1 MSSTTTPGTLPDASW
16 SRYLWLAQLLVPLP
30 VIGYA
35 ARRFLIGD
43 PPGPVLLPAALLA
56 LLWTVA
62 AITVL
67 SLPRGRRWIGARRL
81 EILTCFIALGSTIAL
96 FDLALTVTG
105 TVPTIGAIRARSLE
119 YRASVATRHRLIPKS
134 VERSEADPF
143 RINRR
148 GLRGG
153 EVSLSPPAGRLRLLF
168 LGGSQVFDFE
178 HDWPGQVEDRL
189 QEQGLDVEVIN
200 AAVPGHASGDSLGK
214 LTTDLWLFA
223 PDLVFTCHAW
233 NDIKYFGTLSPELP
247 YRDFVGP
254 YRGDWRIRPQ
264 GFDRWLSASALY
276 RRMRASVQRT
286 LAGNEGRRSRLEADR
301 FGEVGPAQYRL
312 NLRTIIQVTRDL
324 GALPVLCKQARLATE
339 SSPEDDRRR
348 IAYGTAGLDHQ
359 RLVEA
364 FAATDLIVEE
374 AARDLGAR
382 VVDLNGPLNGRSEL
396 FRDHVHF
403 TAAGSRTAADY
414 AARDLEA
421 MLAGLLTDPDETP

>member
-1 MSSTTTPGTLPDASW
+1 MSSATTPGTPLDGPW
-16 SRYLWLAQLLVPLP
+16 PRYLWLAQLLVPLP

-81 EILTCFIALGSTIAL
+81 EILTCFIALGSTVAL

-105 TVPTIGAIRARSLE
+105 TVPTIGAIM
-119 YRASVATRHRLIPKS
+119 
-134 VERSEADPF
+134 
-143 RINRR
+143 
-148 GLRGG
+148 
-153 EVSLSPPAGRLRLLF
+153 PAP
-168 LGGSQVFDFE
+168 S
-178 HDWPGQVEDRL
+178 
-189 QEQGLDVEVIN
+189 
-200 AAVPGHASGDSLGK
+200 
-214 LTTDLWLFA
+214 
-223 PDLVFTCHAW
+223 
-233 NDIKYFGTLSPELP
+233 
-247 YRDFVGP
+247 
-254 YRGDWRIRPQ
+254 
-264 GFDRWLSASALY
+264 
-276 RRMRASVQRT
+276 
-286 LAGNEGRRSRLEADR
+286 
-301 FGEVGPAQYRL
+301 
-312 NLRTIIQVTRDL
+312 
-324 GALPVLCKQARLATE
+324 
-339 SSPEDDRRR
+339 
-348 IAYGTAGLDHQ
+348 AGLDHQ